1 MSNSQTVSK
10 RSIAI
15 ATFNTAL
22 GERTKV
28 GDRAFRQNV
37 LVGIEAK
44 TGVNRATAAAM
55 YNFAKKAAVA
65 NGLTADFGRSAKEA
79 AAPAVVIPEGRWQ
92 IVDKATGAVVG
103 AAESRRKAQAAKQD
117 GQVVRDSE
125 KAS

>member
-10 RSIAI
+10 RSIAV

-22 GERTKV
+22 ADRATV
-28 GDRAFRQNV
+28 GDRAFRQTV
-37 LVGIEAK
+37 LVGIESK

-55 YNFAKKAAVA
+55 YNFAKKAAVK
-65 NGLTADFGRSAKEA
+65 NGLTTDFGRSAKT
-79 AAPAVVIPEGRWQ
+79 AAPVEVVVPAGRWQ
-92 IVDKATGAVVG
+92 IIDKATGAVVG